1 MSALLEPLT
10 AIVAKAAAAIR
21 TMPAATVARRVKSD
35 ASTVTAADEASERI
49 ILDELAALAPG
60 VPVVSEELMT
70 REAPPPL
77 GERFFVVD
85 PLDGTRE
92 YVAGRDA
99 YAVNLALVEHGR
111 PVLGIV
117 ASPARNILWR
127 GIVGHGAERLT
138 IGKDAERLAIGTG
151 AERLTIGTGA
161 QRLTIRTRPWPGAD
175 AVAAISHSHLDAG
188 TQAFLTRL
196 QLTRRLPM
204 GSALKFSLIA
214 EGGAD
219 VYPRFSETSEWDVA
233 AGHALIVAAGGTV
246 IATDG
251 TPLVYG
257 RAEVNFRVT
266 GFIAWGDPAR
276 AAAG

>member
-21 TMPAATVARRVKSD
+21 TMPAATVARRVKND

-99 YAVNLALVEHGR
+99 YAVNLALVENGR

-127 GIVGHGAERLT
+127 GIVGHGAERLI
-138 IGKDAERLAIGTG
+138 IGKDAERLA
-151 AERLTIGTGA
+151 IGTGA

-251 TPLVYG
+251 TPLLYG
-257 RAEVNFRVT
+257 RTEVNFRVP
-266 GFIAWGDPAR
+266 GFIAWGDPAH